1 MDNDAYGHV
10 NNVAYYSFFD
20 TAVNRY
26 LIERGALDIAR
37 SDTFGVV
44 VETMCRF
51 HESLAFPEPVE
62 AGLRVARIGRTS
74 IRWEL
79 GIFRPG
85 VAQAVADGHFVQV
98 FVDRKNR
105 RPTPVPEAA
114 RVAALP
120 LLVETEASQ
129 VG

>member
-10 NNVAYYSFFD
+10 NNVVYYSFFD

-26 LIERGALDIAR
+26 LIDRGALDIAR

-51 HESLAFPEPVE
+51 YEPLAFPEPIE
-62 AGLRVARIGRTS
+62 AGLRITRIGRTS

-85 VAQAVADGHFVQV
+85 AAQAAADGHFVQV
-98 FVDRKNR
+98 FVDRKSR
-105 RPTPVPEAA
+105 RPAPVPEAA
-114 RVAALP
+114 RAAALP
-120 LLVETEASQ
+120 LLVERETSQ
-129 VG
+129 AG